1 MEIKTEQNEL
11 AVIIA
16 ESGLE
21 KTKSQVLLD
30 KFTDYFA
37 LAADWEIKS
46 KALVVDNVNQVAE
59 MKMADE
65 GRKFLKQKRIDI
77 ERTRKELKDS
87 SLREGQTIDSIA
99 KILKNLIEPIEND
112 LELKAKFK
120 ELREAELKAELKE
133 KRQIEIAKYS
143 EFMPFGIDLS
153 NMNEEDYSKLFNGC
167 KMQFEAKEQAEIKAE
182 QERIE
187 AEKKERERIEAQR
200 LENERL
206 KAEAIEKEKQLA
218 EERAKA
224 DLERK
229 KIEEKA
235 AKEKAELDAK
245 LKAEREANEK
255 MQAEL
260 KAKAEKEEQ
269 ARREEIRLKM
279 EADKK
284 ANDELKAKREAEEKA
299 AKAPIKKQLSAWVDT
314 FQIGKPITENE
325 TSKEIEV
332 KFEAFKTWAK
342 QLINK

>member
-1 MEIKTEQNEL
+1 MNTETQNNEL
-11 AVIIA
+11 AVII
-16 ESGLE
+16 EQSGLE
-21 KTKSQVLLD
+21 KTKAQILLD
-30 KFTDYFA
+30 KFTNYFEI
-37 LAADWEIKS
+37 AADWETKINAIKVTDES
-46 KALVVDNVNQVAE
+46 QTAE

-65 GRKFLKQKRIDI
+65 GRKFLKTKRIEI
-77 ERTRKELKDS
+77 ESTRKALKEE
-87 SLREGQTIDSIA
+87 SLREGQTIDAIA
-99 KILKNLIEPIEND
+99 KILKNLIEPLENQCED
-112 LELKAKFK
+112 IAKFK
-120 ELREAELKAELKE
+120 ERKEAERKE
-133 KRQIEIAKYS
+133 KLKIERTEKLLPYA
-143 EFMPFGIDLS
+143 EFVPFGIDLS
-153 NMNEEDYSKLFNGC
+153 SLSEEDFCKLQNAA
-167 KMQFEAKEQAEIKAE
+167 MWQLDAKLLAEQKAE
-182 QERIE
+182 AERLESIRIE
-187 AEKKERERIEAQR
+187 NERLEAQR

-206 KAEAIEKEKQLA
+206 KTEAIEKEKQLA

-325 TSKEIEV
+325 TSKEIGV